1 MTELFWRH
9 SILPYSYALLQ
20 DECKT
25 IQKNLYTLTS
35 SEITK
40 FFIKINIKNSES
52 ESEVTENFKTEIEI

>member
-40 FFIKINIKNSES
+40 FFIKINIKNLES

>member
-9 SILPYSYALLQ
+9 SILPYS
-20 DECKT
+20 
-25 IQKNLYTLTS
+25 YTLTS

-40 FFIKINIKNSES
+40 FFIKINIKNLES